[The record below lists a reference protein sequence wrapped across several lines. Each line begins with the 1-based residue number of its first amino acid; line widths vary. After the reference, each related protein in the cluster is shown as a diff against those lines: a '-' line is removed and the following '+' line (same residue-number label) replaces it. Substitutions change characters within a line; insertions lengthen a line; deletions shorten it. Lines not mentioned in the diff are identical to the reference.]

1 MILSFFFHHSNRF
14 IHEPV
19 MFSPRFK
26 NPDAHGI
33 SAVVNRLKLVIDLT
47 DILWNLHF
55 DADHAE
61 SLSLSTVKLVVSEV
75 IAIPKYE
82 GRACFEIK
90 RFQLECGPKMVVFH
104 RLQLDIFFMQQWRGE
119 GT

>member
-19 MFSPRFK
+19 TFRPRFK
-26 NPDAHGI
+26 NPDTHGI
-33 SAVVNRLKLVIDLT
+33 SAVVNRLQLVIDLT
-47 DILWNLHF
+47 DFLWNLHF

-75 IAIPKYE
+75 TAVETMRGSFAPKKDFNLN
-82 GRACFEIK
+82 ADQKWWFFI
-90 RFQLECGPKMVVFH
+90 VFS
-104 RLQLDIFFMQQWRGE
+104 
-119 GT
+119 

>member
-19 MFSPRFK
+19 TFRPRFK
-26 NPDAHGI
+26 NPDTHGI
-33 SAVVNRLKLVIDLT
+33 SAVVNRFQLVIDLT

-61 SLSLSTVKLVVSEV
+61 PLFPSTVKLVVSEV
-75 IAIPKYE
+75 ISILTYE
-82 GRACFEIK
+82 GRASFEIK
-90 RFQLECGPKMVVFH
+90 KDFNLNADQKWCLFIVFS
-104 RLQLDIFFMQQWRGE
+104 
-119 GT
+119 

>member
-19 MFSPRFK
+19 TFRPRFK
-26 NPDAHGI
+26 NPDTHGI
-33 SAVVNRLKLVIDLT
+33 SAVVNRLQLVIDLT
-47 DILWNLHF
+47 DFLWNLHF

-61 SLSLSTVKLVVSEV
+61 PLSLSTAKLVVSEV
-75 IAIPKYE
+75 TAVPTYE

-90 RFQLECGPKMVVFH
+90 RIQLEC
-104 RLQLDIFFMQQWRGE
+104 
-119 GT
+119 